1 MNQVVGLSVWPGFSI
16 PDETSNQAPHPIT
29 VFGDQKDVRFPQEA
43 RLNAD
48 KHLRLELRQRAPGDV
63 QKLQGILI
71 RPLGVTLGDIRRH
84 RNRRTSQ
91 LMDNVGIKPCTV
103 SSAHQ
108 IDRDRKIAGLRPCRQ
123 PSIIWTQRLFL
134 HPDIEA
140 FSPTPASRQSP
151 QSSLKQTPPKDLL
164 FNSVLNSV
172 LHPVLNSAL

>member
-16 PDETSNQAPHPIT
+16 PDETSNQAPHPIA
-29 VFGDQKDVRFPQEA
+29 VFGDQKDFRFPQEA

-48 KHLRLELRQRAPGDV
+48 KYLRLELRQRAPGDV

-91 LMDNVGIKPCTV
+91 LMDDVGIKPCGIGA
-103 SSAHQ
+103 AHQ
-108 IDRDRKIAGLRPCRQ
+108 IHRNRKITGLRPCRQ
-123 PSIIWTQRLFL
+123 PSIIWPQRLFL

-140 FSPTPASRQSP
+140 FSPTLSSRQSP
-151 QSSLKQTPPKDLL
+151 QSSLKQTPP
-164 FNSVLNSV
+164 
-172 LHPVLNSAL
+172 